1 MRDVPLHKDKW
12 PPQPATRFG
21 PFLATIVQ
29 GSTWHIW
36 SMQYLNQ
43 IQFIELSTV
52 VETWDL
58 RDVNLMLACPLW
70 LFSAWKSH
78 NFKLKGQEA
87 LDTLGNHSAQSCWE
101 SLLNPSVSSA
111 WCSIYGERSLSS
123 VLNLIFFRQNE
134 IRFEEIKSECSE
146 SQSKGSPFLF
156 MLCLLLEFLE
166 ETRPIFSVGKPHNRK
181 QRKAKV
187 RLRIDEWISKLVR
200 IGKRIWANHASF
212 HWGLMH

>member
-21 PFLATIVQ
+21 PFLTATIVQ

-111 WCSIYGERSLSS
+111 WCSIYGEEGASAQFWTWFFSGRTRFDLRKSNLNAPSLSQRAAHFCLCSACCWNFSKKRGQYFPLANRTIESREKQKS
-123 VLNLIFFRQNE
+123 V
-134 IRFEEIKSECSE
+134 
-146 SQSKGSPFLF
+146 
-156 MLCLLLEFLE
+156 
-166 ETRPIFSVGKPHNRK
+166 
-181 QRKAKV
+181 
-187 RLRIDEWISKLVR
+187 
-200 IGKRIWANHASF
+200 
-212 HWGLMH
+212 